1 MTLPDETIRNLQEY
15 LRSLYEQARKDGCG
29 WRWAEVS
36 AVGQLHSEIIR
47 VCQRFSD
54 DIVNENE
61 EPTNASS

>member
-36 AVGQLHSEIIR
+36 AVGQLHSEII
-47 VCQRFSD
+47 QIYQQFSD
-54 DIVNENE
+54 GIVNENE
-61 EPTNASS
+61 EQNNVS